1 MCNPSRSRGSA
12 PAERDCGWTVFRT
25 TCTGDGGTFL
35 AVEKTERPPRP
46 PGYNVEAKRGSFQ
59 MDSISHQRRCNFSPS
74 TLDSGG
80 AGGGA
85 LTPRCAK
92 TPEHT
97 APSPE
102 VVRNTVHLPTRCARS
117 SLSAVHFRHNP
128 WNNPSRIGSF
138 QNPWRSPS
146 RRATGTLGVALREGL
161 LEKPWSRPSRRPTSP
176 IGVGPREGRLEPFE

>member
-46 PGYNVEAKRGSFQ
+46 PGCNVEAKRGSCQ
-59 MDSISHQRRCNFSPS
+59 MDSISHHRQCNFSPS

-117 SLSAVHFRHNP
+117 SLSAVHFRHNT
-128 WNNPSRIGSF
+128 WNSPSRIGSF

-161 LEKPWSRPSRRPTSP
+161 LEKPWSSPSRRLT
-176 IGVGPREGRLEPFE
+176 

>member
-1 MCNPSRSRGSA
+1 MVVSPKIGGKRAPPKAGRHRCATQAGAGAQHRRRG
-12 PAERDCGWTVFRT
+12 
-25 TCTGDGGTFL
+25 L
-35 AVEKTERPPRP
+35 RPLRP
-46 PGYNVEAKRGSFQ
+46 PGYNVEAKRGSCQ
-59 MDSISHQRRCNFSPS
+59 MDSISHQRLCNFSPS

-97 APSPE
+97 APCPE

-128 WNNPSRIGSF
+128 WNSPSRIGSF

-161 LEKPWSRPSRRPTSP
+161 LEKPWSSP
-176 IGVGPREGRLEPFE
+176 